1 MTVARHGIFPVSD
14 RNGNIYVAGGGV
26 KAGASQSGV
35 NTVYHMCCTPT
46 GITAIWALRP
56 VRCIPRGADPLSC

>member
-35 NTVYHMCCTPT
+35 NTVYHM
-46 GITAIWALRP
+46 
-56 VRCIPRGADPLSC
+56 